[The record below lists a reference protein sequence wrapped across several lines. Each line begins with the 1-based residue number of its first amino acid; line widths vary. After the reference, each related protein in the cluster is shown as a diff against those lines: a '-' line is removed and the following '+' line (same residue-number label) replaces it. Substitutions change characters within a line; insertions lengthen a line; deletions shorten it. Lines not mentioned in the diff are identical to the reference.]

1 MPYWCAARLVPRH
14 EAFALHCLAASGYE
28 TYLPRLREQRVSHG
42 RKILVTPPLFPGYA
56 FVLITL
62 HWHTAR
68 WAPGTCGL
76 IMDGPQPARVPD
88 RVIDEIRARERNGLV
103 ELPKPPLVRRGDR
116 VRVVHGP
123 LAGLAGLYEGMRPRE
138 RVLVLLT
145 VLGACRRVELGADDT
160 EVV

>member
-1 MPYWCAARLVPRH
+1 MAYWCAARLLLHH
-14 EAFALHCLAASGYE
+14 EAYALRCLAASGYE
-28 TYLPRLREQRVSHG
+28 TYLPRLREQCRSHG

-62 HWHTAR
+62 QWHAAR

-76 IMDGPQPARVPD
+76 IMDGVQPARVPD
-88 RVIDEIRARERNGLV
+88 HVIEEIRARERGGLV
-103 ELPKPPLVRRGDR
+103 ELPKPPSAQPGDR

-123 LAGLAGLYEGMRPRE
+123 LAGLAGLYDGMRPRE

-145 VLGACRRVELGADDT
+145 VLGACRRVELRADDI